1 MKKVFKFLGDALLR
15 FYTEIIAG
23 IWMVITFIPLD
34 CFLYTRIT
42 GKPSYPL
49 YGKTLHYFTIFYIF
63 YTIFFLSS
71 AILVPLIRRK
81 RLCNTLKRFERSKQI
96 TYVQRKKIFNAV
108 SDMSYYK
115 SFFSVDGFLH
125 FLMENIFGMSV
136 MFAYFGFEGIIDN
149 LINGN
154 RIVVPMIFVMLFVAL
169 LILED
174 LLDDYLGYRIR
185 AERFHS
191 QSNQRIHG
199 AKRTLMMQILQDAG
213 CGSSSSDDLCQIAL
227 EDIIDDIGEII
238 EISND
243 TEEVKMHR
251 KIRKVMSTKG
261 RIEKIKKGIVGAK
274 KIKPVMAKKKR
285 ARRKTIGRKK
295 TMETNSNNI

>member
-81 RLCNTLKRFERSKQI
+81 RLCNTLKKFERSKQI

-115 SFFSVDGFLH
+115 SFFSVDVFGFIIS
-125 FLMENIFGMSV
+125 FFSIFG
-136 MFAYFGFEGIIDN
+136 I
-149 LINGN
+149 GN
-154 RIVVPMIFVMLFVAL
+154 CFLSIFFFFF
-169 LILED
+169 
-174 LLDDYLGYRIR
+174 YSKS
-185 AERFHS
+185 F
-191 QSNQRIHG
+191 N
-199 AKRTLMMQILQDAG
+199 
-213 CGSSSSDDLCQIAL
+213 
-227 EDIIDDIGEII
+227 
-238 EISND
+238 
-243 TEEVKMHR
+243 
-251 KIRKVMSTKG
+251 
-261 RIEKIKKGIVGAK
+261 
-274 KIKPVMAKKKR
+274 
-285 ARRKTIGRKK
+285 
-295 TMETNSNNI
+295 

>member
-63 YTIFFLSS
+63 YTIFF
-71 AILVPLIRRK
+71 
-81 RLCNTLKRFERSKQI
+81 NTLKRFERSKQI

>member
-1 MKKVFKFLGDALLR
+1 
-15 FYTEIIAG
+15 
-23 IWMVITFIPLD
+23 
-34 CFLYTRIT
+34 
-42 GKPSYPL
+42 
-49 YGKTLHYFTIFYIF
+49 
-63 YTIFFLSS
+63 
-71 AILVPLIRRK
+71 
-81 RLCNTLKRFERSKQI
+81 
-96 TYVQRKKIFNAV
+96 
-108 SDMSYYK
+108 MSYYK

-243 TEEVKMHR
+243 TEEARMNR
-251 KIRKVMSTKG
+251 KIKRIKSTKG
-261 RIEKIKKGIVGAK
+261 RMEKIKKGIIGT
-274 KIKPVMAKKKR
+274 KKKKTVV
-285 ARRKTIGRKK
+285 ARRRANKRVTRRKK
-295 TMETNSNNI
+295 EAVNN

>member
-1 MKKVFKFLGDALLR
+1 
-15 FYTEIIAG
+15 
-23 IWMVITFIPLD
+23 
-34 CFLYTRIT
+34 
-42 GKPSYPL
+42 
-49 YGKTLHYFTIFYIF
+49 
-63 YTIFFLSS
+63 
-71 AILVPLIRRK
+71 
-81 RLCNTLKRFERSKQI
+81 
-96 TYVQRKKIFNAV
+96 
-108 SDMSYYK
+108 
-115 SFFSVDGFLH
+115 
-125 FLMENIFGMSV
+125 MENIFGMSV

-243 TEEVKMHR
+243 TEEAKMKR
-251 KIRKVMSTKG
+251 KIRKVRPTKG

-274 KIKPVMAKKKR
+274 KTKLVMAKKTKT
-285 ARRKTIGRKK
+285 RRKTIGRKK
-295 TMETNSNNI
+295 NNGDQFK